1 MTMKNDWTHMRRMKR
16 ERIAGI
22 LAGVLLGGACGTA
35 TAAVRL
41 DGKAQ
46 AGWRPAS
53 ELDRNLVGRQRR

>member
-1 MTMKNDWTHMRRMKR
+1 MKNDWTHMRRMKR
-16 ERIAGI
+16 
-22 LAGVLLGGACGTA
+22 GTA

-41 DGKAQ
+41 EGKAQ